1 MWERLLEH
9 VFSLFEA
16 QPDSD
21 PNMIINSLKDWLD
34 SGDDDA
40 ITGLSGA
47 ESDYYEGLEP
57 PYSCKNGPM
66 DNLGEVA

>member
-1 MWERLLEH
+1 
-9 VFSLFEA
+9 
-16 QPDSD
+16 
-21 PNMIINSLKDWLD
+21 MIINSLKDWLD